1 MAKREPEIGIP
12 KKLAE
17 AKTQIGKE
25 NSSLKTAKVTGILE
39 ISCPQPNGV
48 KKIKET
54 FRKAKAKKTKD
65 ASIEFYV
72 IEAPKY
78 CIEVSAE
85 NYKRAEEVIQKTA
98 QTVVTD
104 IASAGGQGT
113 FRRDA

>member
-1 MAKREPEIGIP
+1 MAEREPEIGIS

-17 AKTQIGKE
+17 AKTQFGKE
-25 NSSLKTAKVTGILE
+25 SSSLKTAKVTGILE
-39 ISCPQPNGV
+39 IYCPQPNGV

-78 CIEVSAE
+78 RIEVSAE
-85 NYKRAEEVIQKTA
+85 NYKRAQEVIQKTA
-98 QTVVTD
+98 QSVVKD

-113 FRRDA
+113 FRRDK